1 MKRERFPGV
10 GGLALATALLG
21 CGSVVTTPE
30 TSGGTSSGSGGA
42 GIGSGG
48 GATTA
53 TGGTSSAGGA
63 GGATMG
69 NGGTTSAGGAGGATT
84 GTGGAGGSCAGA
96 CPSCTPFAPWNTA
109 FSTPGSGAWL
119 GAGHFS
125 APDGSM
131 ILAMDGAGTTGDGVT
146 RLEPDGHVAWQ
157 VSGVGARAVTPDGA
171 CGAFVTG
178 YLEQGQTSLL
188 GAPVSCAAWGCPY
201 LARIDGSGALVWLR
215 VADVDSQDQLHLPA
229 YVATGGGLVI
239 AGGFFTH
246 KFDFGAGPVEWP
258 GSLALYLAAFSPED
272 GHPLWTRRIGTQ
284 DNGEDTRG
292 GIAVS
297 PAGDVAMSGSFVK
310 GIDLGEGLLASP
322 AGPDYSSS
330 FAALWD
336 ATGALRFGKVFG
348 APTSTSQGLSPA
360 MDGAGNVIIAG
371 PVHGVLDLGGGPLG
385 VAGEMRVLVAKLD
398 PQGQH
403 VFSQVVGDS
412 GALVYNAGLAVD
424 GADHVWVG
432 VPGAV
437 VELDP
442 AGATLATHALGGS
455 GVRQA
460 GDLGFGPGG
469 ALLVAG
475 RFKGTVDLGQG
486 LLDAGGQDAV
496 FAGVLG
502 L

>member
-10 GGLALATALLG
+10 GGLALAAALLG

-30 TSGGTSSGSGGA
+30 TSGATSGGSGGAASGSGGA
-42 GIGSGG
+42 
-48 GATTA
+48 TTTG
-53 TGGTSSAGGA
+53 TGGTS
-63 GGATMG
+63 
-69 NGGTTSAGGAGGATT
+69 SAGGAGGATT

-96 CPSCTPFAPWNTA
+96 CPSCTPFAPWSTA
-109 FSTPGSGAWL
+109 LSTPGSGAWL
-119 GAGHFS
+119 GAGHVS

-131 ILAMDGAGTTGDGVT
+131 IMAMAGAGITGDGIT
-146 RLEPDGHVAWQ
+146 RIEPDGHVAWQ
-157 VSGVGARAVTPDGA
+157 ISGVGARAVTPDGA

-201 LARIDGSGALVWLR
+201 VARIDGSGGLVWLR
-215 VADVDSQDQLHLPA
+215 VADVDPQDQLHDA
-229 YVATGGGLVI
+229 EYVATGGGLVI

-258 GSLALYLAAFSPED
+258 GALGPARYLAAFSSED

-284 DNGEDTRG
+284 DGGVDARG

-297 PAGDVAMSGSFVK
+297 PAGDVVMSGSFLE
-310 GIDLGEGLLASP
+310 GIDLGEGLLAGP
-322 AGPDYSSS
+322 AGPDYLSS

-336 ATGALRFGKVFG
+336 ATGALRFGRVFG
-348 APTSTSQGLSPA
+348 APTSTSQGLSPVL
-360 MDGAGNVIIAG
+360 DGAGNVIIAG